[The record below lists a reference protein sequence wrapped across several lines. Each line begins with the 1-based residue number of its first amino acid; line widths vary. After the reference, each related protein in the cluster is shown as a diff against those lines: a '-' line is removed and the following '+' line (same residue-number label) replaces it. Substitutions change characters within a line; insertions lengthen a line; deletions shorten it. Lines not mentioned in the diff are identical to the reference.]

1 MLTRKEYDEAR
12 FHAFETIAATG
23 FPVKTEDRERTVA
36 ADFGL
41 SNLKLEGAQILT
53 FFNTERISGKLICM
67 FPGQTLP
74 EHWHPPVP
82 TAKGTDPGKEETLR
96 VVSGTLYYVD
106 EVASHEAVPAE
117 VGKSGPGLV
126 HAKIPNGKDYA
137 YSCRHEWVMERGD
150 QITIEPGRKHWFQGG
165 KEGCVV
171 FSFSTCV
178 RDVLDQFTDPA
189 IERTTKI
196 AD

>member
-1 MLTRKEYDEAR
+1 MLTRKEYEEAR
-12 FHAFETIAATG
+12 LRAFDVIKATG
-23 FPVKTEDRERTVA
+23 FPVNDGDRDRAVA

-41 SNLKLEGAQILT
+41 SDLRNEGAQILT
-53 FFNTERISGKLICM
+53 FFNTERISGKLIELL
-67 FPGQTLP
+67 PGQTLP

-82 TAKGTDPGKEETLR
+82 TELGTDPGKEETLR
-96 VVSGTLYYVD
+96 VVSGTLLYVD
-106 EVASHEAVPAE
+106 EGPPQPAKGAAV
-117 VGKSGPGLV
+117 VGLKL
-126 HAKIPNGKDYA
+126 ATIPKGKDYA
-137 YSCRHEWVMERGD
+137 YSCRHERVMQRGD
-150 QITIEPGRKHWFQGG
+150 QITIAPGRKHWLQGG

-196 AD
+196 VD

>member
-12 FHAFETIAATG
+12 YRAFEAIAVTR
-23 FPVKTEDRERTVA
+23 FPVKPEDRERTVA

-41 SNLKLEGAQILT
+41 SDLRNEGAQILT
-53 FFNTERISGKLICM
+53 FFNTERISGKLIELL
-67 FPGQTLP
+67 PGQTLP

-82 TAKGTDPGKEETLR
+82 TERGTDPGKEETLR
-96 VVSGTLYYVD
+96 VVSGTLLYVD
-106 EVASHEAVPAE
+106 EG
-117 VGKSGPGLV
+117 VGGEIAGLV
-126 HAKIPNGKDYA
+126 HASVPKGKDQV
-137 YSCRHEWVMERGD
+137 YSCRNERIMKCGD
-150 QITIEPGRKHWFQGG
+150 QITIEPGTKHWLQGG
-165 KEGCVV
+165 SEGCVV

-196 AD
+196 VD

>member
-1 MLTRKEYDEAR
+1 MLTRTEYDQAR
-12 FHAFETIAATG
+12 LRAFAAIAATG
-23 FPVKTEDRERTVA
+23 FPVGPGDRDHTVA

-41 SNLKLEGAQILT
+41 SDLRNEGAQILT
-53 FFNTERISGKLICM
+53 FFNTDRISGKLIELL
-67 FPGQTLP
+67 PGQTLP

-82 TAKGTDPGKEETLR
+82 TDKGTDPGKEETLR

-106 EVASHEAVPAE
+106 AEPA
-117 VGKSGPGLV
+117 GGLPPSGGLQF
-126 HAKIPNGKDYA
+126 ARIPKAKDYA
-137 YSCRHEWVMERGD
+137 YSCRQEHVMKRGD
-150 QITIEPGRKHWFQGG
+150 QITIEPGRKHWLQGG
-165 KEGCVV
+165 PEGCVV

-196 AD
+196 ID

>member
-12 FHAFETIAATG
+12 LRAFKVIAATG
-23 FPVKTEDRERTVA
+23 FPVAEDDRDRTVA

-41 SNLKLEGAQILT
+41 SSLRTEGAQILT
-53 FFNTERISGKLICM
+53 FFNTDRISGKLIELL
-67 FPGQTLP
+67 PGQCLP

-82 TAKGTDPGKEETLR
+82 TERGTDPGKEETIR
-96 VVSGTLYYVD
+96 VVSGTLYCMD
-106 EVASHEAVPAE
+106 EGEDCLKLARIPK
-117 VGKSGPGLV
+117 GKE
-126 HAKIPNGKDYA
+126 YA
-137 YSCRHEWVMERGD
+137 YSCRHERVMNRAD
-150 QITIEPGRKHWFQGG
+150 QITFEPGRKHWFQGG
-165 KEGCVV
+165 PDGCVV

-196 AD
+196 VD

>member
-1 MLTRKEYDEAR
+1 MLTRSEYDHERLRAY
-12 FHAFETIAATG
+12 EVIAATG
-23 FPVKTEDRERTVA
+23 FPVGPNDREHTVA

-41 SNLKLEGAQILT
+41 SDLRNEGAQILT
-53 FFNTERISGKLICM
+53 FFNTDRISGKLIELL
-67 FPGQTLP
+67 PGQTLP

-82 TAKGTDPGKEETLR
+82 TDKGTDPGKEETLR

-106 EVASHEAVPAE
+106 EAPAE
-117 VGKSGPGLV
+117 FTPAGGGLRHARIPKGKE
-126 HAKIPNGKDYA
+126 YA
-137 YSCRHEWVMERGD
+137 YCCRRERVMRRGD
-150 QITIEPGRKHWFQGG
+150 QITIEPGRKHWLQGG
-165 KEGCVV
+165 SEGCVV

-196 AD
+196 VD

>member
-1 MLTRKEYDEAR
+1 MLTKKEYDEAR
-12 FHAFETIAATG
+12 FRAFEAIAATG
-23 FPVKTEDRERTVA
+23 FPVKPEDRERTVA

-41 SNLKLEGAQILT
+41 SRLRSEGGQILT
-53 FFNTERISGKLICM
+53 FFSTDRISGKLIYM

-82 TAKGTDPGKEETLR
+82 TAAGTDPGKEETLR
-96 VVSGTLYYVD
+96 VASGTLYYVD
-106 EVASHEAVPAE
+106 EAAPLEAAP
-117 VGKSGPGLV
+117 SSPGLV
-126 HAKIPNGKDYA
+126 HAKIPDGKDYA
-137 YSCRHEWVMERGD
+137 YSCRRERVMERGD

-165 KEGCVV
+165 PEGCVV

-196 AD
+196 VD